1 MEAPIWAWDFAIG
14 FMILLLC
21 MECKTMISRKIN
33 QWLAKKKNAYLRLR
47 FWVLVILDNHP
58 ITMKTAHDIYNQW
71 FDEPRDSRKKAPA
84 YGPTPQRP
92 SLRKITA
99 LLEDLCE
106 EGEIQL
112 CEGVDKGCSADCLKH
127 YKTV

>member
-1 MEAPIWAWDFAIG
+1 MEAPIWAWVFAISSVG
-14 FMILLLC
+14 LLIYVQ
-21 MECKTMISRKIN
+21 CKIMISRKIN
-33 QWLAKKKNAYLRLR
+33 QWLTKKKNADLRLR
-47 FWVLVILDNHP
+47 FWVLVILNNCP
-58 ITMKTAHDIYNQW
+58 ITMKTAQDIYNQW
-71 FDEPRDSRKKAPA
+71 FDEPRDSQVKEPA

-106 EGEIQL
+106 EGKAQL